1 MDCNDFAPFFLLYNG
16 GKLNAFGF
24 AEQGFVESPRVE
36 HPKEPFIGVCY
47 IKFSLFFEY
56 KLKVCESC

>member
-1 MDCNDFAPFFLLYNG
+1 
-16 GKLNAFGF
+16 LNAFGF